1 VYRFCLEGSSN
12 AIALSHAGFIT
23 ILHNTGNHHLTG
35 GMLLFDLI
43 AERRIAEAM
52 ERGEFDDLP
61 GSGEPL
67 PLHDDPLI
75 PEELRMA
82 YRILKNAGF
91 VPPELEVHKEIR
103 RLEDLLATLGEGEA
117 ATRAARKLRLLRIDL
132 TEHRPGGARSGARSC
147 YLDRILQRLE

>member
-1 VYRFCLEGSSN
+1 
-12 AIALSHAGFIT
+12 
-23 ILHNTGNHHLTG
+23 
-35 GMLLFDLI
+35 MLLFDLI
-43 AERRIAEAM
+43 AELRIAEAM

-67 PLHDDPLI
+67 ALHDDPLI

-91 VPPELEVHKEIR
+91 VPPELEAHKEVR
-103 RLEDLLATLGEGEA
+103 RLEDLLATLEGEA

-132 TEHRPGGARSGARSC
+132 AEHRTAGGKARAGSR
-147 YLDRILQRLE
+147 YLDRILRRLS